1 MVNGRPVSS
10 SYGMTNPA
18 LIGSE
23 LTHSIIGAF
32 YDVYNGLGF
41 GFVEHPYVLALERE
55 LTRRG
60 HRVSREVVVPLY
72 YQGEF
77 LCHHRLDMVV
87 DEKVVVEAK
96 STYKLHEAATRQV
109 YSYLKATHLEIG
121 LLLHFGPKPGVFRL
135 ISRNRHRSSDRA
147 DPADP
152 PNPADPATPRR

>member
-1 MVNGRPVSS
+1 
-10 SYGMTNPA
+10 MTKPS
-18 LIGSE
+18 LIE
-23 LTHSIIGAF
+23 PDLTHSIIGAF

-41 GFVEHPYVLALERE
+41 GFVEHPYVLAMERE

-72 YQGEF
+72 YRGDF

-96 STYKLHEAATRQV
+96 STYKLHEAAPRQV

-135 ISRNRHRSSDRA
+135 ISRNRHHLS
-147 DPADP
+147 DPADRASAKDP
-152 PNPADPATPRR
+152 LDPLNPADPATPRR

>member
-1 MVNGRPVSS
+1 
-10 SYGMTNPA
+10 MTKPS
-18 LIGSE
+18 LIE
-23 LTHSIIGAF
+23 PDLTHSIIGAF

-41 GFVEHPYVLALERE
+41 GFVEHPYVLAMERE

-72 YQGEF
+72 YRGDF

-96 STYKLHEAATRQV
+96 STYKLHEAASRQV

-135 ISRNRHRSSDRA
+135 ISRNRHRLSDPADRA
-147 DPADP
+147 SAKDPLDP
-152 PNPADPATPRR
+152 PNPADPATLRR

>member
-1 MVNGRPVSS
+1 
-10 SYGMTNPA
+10 MTNTS
-18 LIGSE
+18 LIESD

-41 GFVEHPYVLALERE
+41 GFVEHPYVLAMERE

-72 YQGEF
+72 YGGDF

-96 STYKLHEAATRQV
+96 STYKLHEAAPRQV

-135 ISRNRHRSSDRA
+135 ISRNRHHSS
-147 DPADP
+147 DPADRPSAKDPLNP
-152 PNPADPATPRR
+152 PNPADPATLCR